1 MIEFA
6 QGAPIYVQLSTLF
19 RRFIVTGQWP
29 VDRQIPTHDTLA
41 VQFDVNPA
49 TVRKAIALLE
59 DEGLAARFRRR
70 GTFVIA
76 KPPGAQG
83 CDIPT
88 TWDEAL
94 HAYEGLAAETL
105 ESRKVKAVPS
115 PFHGGKAG
123 DGYSYARTLYRRERR
138 PVVLEESYA
147 ARDLPRK
154 HPLKHLGARARR
166 AETTIRFG
174 IADRDVAALL
184 DIALNA
190 PIAVVHLSV
199 LGAAGV
205 LQFESISYYRGDTV
219 RVAEAIRF

>member
-6 QGAPIYVQLSTLF
+6 QGAPLYLQLSTLF

-29 VDRQIPTHDTLA
+29 VDRQIPTHETLA
-41 VQFDVNPA
+41 AQFDVNPA

-70 GTFVIA
+70 GTFIIA
-76 KPPGAQG
+76 KPAGAQG
-83 CDIPT
+83 CEIPT

-94 HAYEGLAAETL
+94 RAYEGLAAETL

-115 PFHGGKAG
+115 PFHGGKPGAG
-123 DGYSYARTLYRRERR
+123 YTYARTLYRRDGR

-147 ARDLPRK
+147 ARDLPRR
-154 HPLKHLGARARR
+154 HPLKQLGARARR
-166 AETTIRFG
+166 AEETIRFG

-184 DIALNA
+184 DIPLNA

-199 LGAAGV
+199 LGAGGV
-205 LQFESISYYRGDTV
+205 LELESIAYYRGDAV
-219 RVAEAIRF
+219 RVDESIRF